1 MTKDMSDEK
10 IPYVAVGN
18 GELCP
23 FCKKV
28 TITAESGSDH
38 IIACLQENRLI
49 AKDEKASR

>member
-1 MTKDMSDEK
+1 MNK

-28 TITAESGSDH
+28 TITAENGFEHLKKCISG
-38 IIACLQENRLI
+38 LQ
-49 AKDEKASR
+49 